1 MLKFEKIA
9 KIGDIIRAYD
19 FKPMFGREDC
29 YVEGTV
35 KRLDSTYYMGYVI
48 DVLTDSWS
56 DADDKGRV
64 GQEVLVPMQAGFSDF
79 DARIINLSRSK
90 DYV

>member
-1 MLKFEKIA
+1 
-9 KIGDIIRAYD
+9 
-19 FKPMFGREDC
+19 
-29 YVEGTV
+29 
-35 KRLDSTYYMGYVI
+35 MGYVI

-64 GQEVLVPMQAGFSDF
+64 GQEVLVPMQASMDF
-79 DARIINLSRSK
+79 DARIINLSRHK